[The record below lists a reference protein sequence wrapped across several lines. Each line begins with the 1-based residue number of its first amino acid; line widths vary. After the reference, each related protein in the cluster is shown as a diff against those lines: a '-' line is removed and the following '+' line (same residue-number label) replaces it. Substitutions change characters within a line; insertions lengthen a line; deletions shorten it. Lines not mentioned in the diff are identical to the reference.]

1 MGVSVSNGV
10 WYAQHAGQRVCYS
23 EARFGSVAQDLA
35 TKAFERMTLGK
46 FNDAQEDLIFKNSWR
61 LQDAARFLLISDN
74 QLRQWLITG
83 LINGREVPPPRRD
96 SKGGCDKFNG
106 FEVVSAAARL
116 GLKKQIE
123 KIFNVPMKG

>member
-1 MGVSVSNGV
+1 MGVYISNGV
-10 WYAQHAGQRVCYS
+10 WHAQHCGQKVCYS

-35 TKAFERMTLGK
+35 NKSFERMNSGE
-46 FNDAQEDLIFKNSWR
+46 FDRAQEDLIFKTSWR
-61 LQDAARFLLISDN
+61 LQDAAKFLLISDS

-83 LINGREVPPPRRD
+83 LINGREISPPKRD

-123 KIFNVPMKG
+123 KIFNGQMKY